1 MKTAVKGIGIASAL
15 AAVMA
20 GNAYAFP
27 TFNNTEVCGGSNF
40 YTCATLTT
48 SYDHT
53 TSTLTIDIENTGELG
68 GSFRQVAVGNLPEG
82 VTVVSG
88 TEDHPS
94 DAWVISTDI
103 NDLNGAGD
111 GGFVYQG
118 YESQGNPGDT
128 FINADGTVYRFTLTF
143 SRDLTDE
150 EVAALWFGTHVQAGP
165 DACGGSS
172 KLWINAGGEGNGP
185 DGGAYAA
192 GCGPSTVVPE
202 PLTMTLL
209 ATGLAGM
216 GGAGML
222 RRRRKA

>member
-1 MKTAVKGIGIASAL
+1 MKIAVKGVGIASAL

-27 TFNNTEVCGGSNF
+27 TFNNTEVCGGNNF

-48 SYDHT
+48 SYDHAS
-53 TSTLTIDIENTGELG
+53 STLTIQIENTGELG
-68 GSFRQVAVGNLPEG
+68 GAFRQVAVGNLPAG
-82 VTVVSG
+82 VTVISG

-94 DAWVISTDI
+94 TAWAISTNI
-103 NDLNGAGD
+103 TDLNGDGS

-118 YESQGNPGDT
+118 YESQGNPGEN
-128 FINADGTVYRFTLTF
+128 FINADGTTYNFTLTF

-150 EVAALWFGTHVQAGP
+150 EVAALWFGTHVQSGP

-216 GGAGML
+216 GGAGMI

>member
-1 MKTAVKGIGIASAL
+1 MKIAVKGIGIASAL

-53 TSTLTIDIENTGELG
+53 TSTLSITIENTGELG
-68 GSFRQVAVGNLPEG
+68 GAFRQVAVGNLPTG
-82 VTVVSG
+82 VTVISG

-94 DAWVISTDI
+94 TAWTVSTGI
-103 NDLNGAGD
+103 NDLNGGGS

-118 YESQGNPGDT
+118 LESTGNPGEN
-128 FINADGTVYRFTLTF
+128 FINADGTAYNFTLTF

-165 DACGGSS
+165 SACGGSS
-172 KLWINAGGEGNGP
+172 KLWINASGEGNGP
-185 DGGAYAA
+185 DGGAYAD

-216 GGAGML
+216 GGAGMI

>member
-1 MKTAVKGIGIASAL
+1 MKIAVKGLGIASAL
-15 AAVMA
+15 AAVVA

-53 TSTLTIDIENTGELG
+53 TSTLEIQIENTGELG
-68 GSFRQVAVGNLPEG
+68 GAFRQVAVGNLPAG
-82 VTVVSG
+82 VTVTGG

-94 DAWVISTDI
+94 GAWVISNDI
-103 NDLNGAGD
+103 NDLNGGGD

-118 YESQGNPGDT
+118 YESSGNPADN
-128 FINADGTVYRFTLTF
+128 FINADGNVYTFTLTF

-165 DACGGSS
+165 DACTGSS
-172 KLWINAGGEGNGP
+172 KLWINADGEGNGP

-209 ATGLAGM
+209 ATCLAGM
-216 GGAGML
+216 GGAGMV